1 MKLSTSFTWSIAL
14 LLLFGLTS
22 VTTRSEFD
30 FDQAIT
36 SSPLLARVYFI
47 DQATL
52 NQLAKSLDIWEVNHK
67 VGYILVY
74 LNTEQYQ
81 QLVSRGFQVDII
93 QERIAG
99 IRDKANLIPGQT
111 TGIPG
116 FPCYQTVEETYS
128 NLGNLALSYP
138 DLAEWLDIGD
148 SWEKRSTSSNSGHD
162 LHTLVLTNKSLPGP
176 KPRFFLM
183 AAIHAREYTTA
194 ELAARFAAYLIEQY
208 DKDADITW
216 LLDYFEIHILPI
228 ANPDGRKIAEQ
239 GIYWRKNVNNTDG
252 CYDPNSWGTD
262 LNRNSSFKWG
272 LVGASPYPCD
282 ETYQG
287 SEPASEPETQAIQ
300 AYLRGIFPD
309 LRGPADNDAAPLDTP
324 GIFLTLHSYGN
335 QVFFPWAWT
344 GNPAPNDLA
353 LQTLGQKF
361 GYFNNYQ
368 VCQSGASGCLYQ
380 SSGNTDDWAY
390 GELGVPAFTFELG
403 NAFFEP
409 CEYFEDQILADQF
422 PALLYAFKAARLPYQ
437 NPAGPDSI
445 DLDLSAQYIAQGAG
459 LKLTFTADD
468 TRYSRLENGSEP
480 AHNIAGARY
489 SIDAPPWLDG
499 VQTFSLLPAD
509 GHADFPRETFRGT
522 IDTHGLAIGRH
533 TIFVESQDADSN
545 WGVSSA
551 IFFWITAED
560 FQVDIVPSEQIGS
573 SAASTDLFYH
583 FQVSNTGTV
592 DDSYEVKLIGNNWS
606 TSLPA
611 ASIGPLIPGENHPIS
626 IKVSIP
632 ASAQVGD
639 QDHALLVV
647 SSRGDPGQFSQV
659 QITTTVHEPMLI
671 FPFIPRN

>member
-1 MKLSTSFTWSIAL
+1 MKLSPSFTWSIVL
-14 LLLFGLTS
+14 LLLFGLIS
-22 VTTRSEFD
+22 DNARSEID
-30 FDQAIT
+30 VDQAVN
-36 SSPLLARVYFI
+36 SSPVLARVYFS
-47 DQATL
+47 DQVTL
-52 NQLAKSLDIWEVNHK
+52 NQLAESLDIWEVNHK

-74 LNTEQYQ
+74 LDGEQYQ
-81 QLVSRGFQVDII
+81 QLVSRGFQIDIDL
-93 QERIAG
+93 ERTAG
-99 IRDKANLIPGQT
+99 LSDKAALLPGQT

-116 FPCYQTVEETYS
+116 FPCYQTVEETYN
-128 NLGNLALSYP
+128 NLGNLAASYP
-138 DLAEWLDIGD
+138 DLAEWIEIGK
-148 SWEKRSTSSNSGHD
+148 SWKNLSTSGNGGYD
-162 LHTLVLTNKSLPGP
+162 LHTLVLTNKSIPGP

-194 ELAARFAAYLIEQY
+194 ELAARFATHLIEQY
-208 DKDADITW
+208 DQDADITW

-252 CYDPNSWGTD
+252 CSNPNSWGTD

-287 SEPASEPETQAIQ
+287 SDPASEPETQTIQ

-344 GNPAPNDLA
+344 DDPSPNDLA

-368 VCQSGASGCLYQ
+368 VCQSGAPGCLYQ

-403 NAFFEP
+403 NAFFES
-409 CEYFEDQILADQF
+409 CAYFENQILADQF
-422 PALLYAFKAARLPYQ
+422 PALIYAFKAARLPYQ
-437 NPAGPDSI
+437 NPFGPDTI
-445 DLDLSAQYIAQGAG
+445 DLDLSAQRIAQGAG

-468 TRYSRLENGSEP
+468 TRYSSSEYRGESGQ
-480 AHNIAGARY
+480 NITRARY
-489 SIDAPPWLDG
+489 SIDAPPWIEG

-509 GHADFPRETFRGT
+509 GRADSPRETFQGMINT
-522 IDTHGLAIGRH
+522 SGLAIGRH
-533 TIFVESQDADSN
+533 TIFVESQDSGGN
-545 WGVSSA
+545 WGVSTA
-551 IFFWITAED
+551 VFFWITAAD
-560 FQVDIVPSEQIGS
+560 FQVNIVPSEQSGS
-573 SAASTDLFYH
+573 SAASTDLFYNFH
-583 FQVSNTGTV
+583 VTNSGTV
-592 DDSYEVKLIGNNWS
+592 DDSYEINLMGNIWP

-611 ASIGPLIPGENHPIS
+611 ASIGPLFPGENRPIS

-632 ASAQVGD
+632 GSAQVGD
-639 QDHALLVV
+639 QDLAVLVV
-647 SSRGDPGQFSQV
+647 TSKGDPGRFSQV
-659 QITTTVHEPMLI
+659 QITTTVREPML
-671 FPFIPRN
+671 FSPFISGD